1 MESILKEI
9 DKVRQKL
16 KKGATDTLLLK
27 KPFAL
32 GMYYFSMFMLNYYS
46 RVREQLKLDYDSFMI
61 VQTVVSHS
69 LYHLN
74 KTNNNES
81 STYSELEKKWEKE
94 IEVTVDILQNF
105 KPKKNMY
112 KLTISS
118 ICLVTSLP
126 KETVRRKT
134 NELAKKKLL
143 KVSKKQGILLGPQ
156 YKKVFQEF
164 VPETTLQ
171 VAKLLKQWEKTGI
184 LKNMLRFNT

>member
-32 GMYYFSMFMLNYYS
+32 GMYHFSMFILNYYS

-74 KTNNNES
+74 KANNNEG
-81 STYSELEKKWEKE
+81 STYAELEKEWEKE
-94 IEVTVDILQNF
+94 IEKTAEVLQNF

-134 NELAKKKLL
+134 NELVKKKLL
-143 KVSKKQGILLGPQ
+143 KISKKQGILLGPH
-156 YKKVFQEF
+156 YKKIFQGY

>member
-74 KTNNNES
+74 KTNNES
-81 STYSELEKKWEKE
+81 STYSELEKEWKKE
-94 IEVTVDILQNF
+94 IETTAEVLQNF
-105 KPKKNMY
+105 KPQKNIY

-126 KETVRRKT
+126 KETVRRKS
-134 NELAKKKLL
+134 NELVKKKLL
-143 KVSKKQGILLGPQ
+143 KISKKQGISLGPQ
-156 YKKVFQEF
+156 YKKVFQEY

>member
-1 MESILKEI
+1 MMNTFVLKEI

-16 KKGATDTLLLK
+16 KKGATDALLLK

-61 VQTVVSHS
+61 IQTVVSHS

-74 KTNNNES
+74 KANNES
-81 STYSELEKKWEKE
+81 STYAELEKEWEKE
-94 IEVTVDILQNF
+94 IETTAEVLQNF

-126 KETVRRKT
+126 KETVRRKS
-134 NELAKKKLL
+134 NELVKKKLL
-143 KVSKKQGILLGPQ
+143 KISKKQGISLGPQ
-156 YKKVFQEF
+156 YKKVFRN
-164 VPETTLQ
+164 
-171 VAKLLKQWEKTGI
+171 
-184 LKNMLRFNT
+184 KNLPVRIKN